1 MPPTQKCTYV
11 KRTTY
16 ARLICVSY
24 GTCTHVVRQASA
36 SLAAGMERASIS
48 AGVAPK
54 VMSLAYSVGSNTLEA
69 VQVRHFAMWRL
80 RSSLLLILV
89 GSFPFWIGQ
98 FLQTQVTY
106 ACLTHYVRM
115 SYALANDHHIADG
128 AYTTYIMRK
137 ICVQHTYVWFSSP
150 IFVVLVRSTH
160 RRHSCCAPTTSCGC
174 ATGRVLGTSSR
185 STGTSG
191 RRR

>member
-16 ARLICVSY
+16 VRLICVSY
-24 GTCTHVVRQASA
+24 GICTHVVRQASA

-54 VMSLAYSVGSNTLEA
+54 VMSLAHSVGSNSLEA
-69 VQVRHFAMWRL
+69 VQVRQVRMWRL

-106 ACLTHYVRM
+106 AWLTHDVRV

-137 ICVQHTYVWFSSP
+137 TCVQHAYVWFSSP

>member
-16 ARLICVSY
+16 VRLICVSY

-54 VMSLAYSVGSNTLEA
+54 VMSLACSVGSNSLEA
-69 VQVRHFAMWRL
+69 VQVRQVRMWRL